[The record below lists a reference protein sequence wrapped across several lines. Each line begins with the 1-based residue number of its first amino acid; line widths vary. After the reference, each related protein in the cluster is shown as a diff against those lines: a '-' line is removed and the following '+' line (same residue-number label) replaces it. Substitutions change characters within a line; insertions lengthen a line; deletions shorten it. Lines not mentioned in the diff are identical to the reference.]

1 MLRPLLENGLA
12 RRLFK
17 MKLILHLFLIVLFS
31 LLFCGAA
38 AAQKMPKEFWFTFRF
53 GFHDKDATLFD
64 AKKKT
69 LIVQGLDTVMT
80 FKLKLTSREK
90 QTIYN
95 ELQKINFIEY
105 PEKYIYQHADT
116 SKTYINSPCRH
127 YFLTVNLNSKL
138 KNVEWDNCIQSSE
151 KDERHAALITLGK
164 VIEKI
169 IWAGNPLKD
178 YRPSRV
184 LIDPN

>member
-1 MLRPLLENGLA
+1 
-12 RRLFK
+12 
-17 MKLILHLFLIVLFS
+17 MKLNGCLFLVVLFS

-38 AAQKMPKEFWFTFRF
+38 AAQKMPKEFWFTLRF
-53 GFHDKDATLFD
+53 GYHAKDATVFD
-64 AKKKT
+64 SKKKT

-80 FKLKLTSREK
+80 FKLKLTRQEK
-90 QTIYN
+90 KTIYN

-178 YRPSRV
+178 HRLSRV

>member
-1 MLRPLLENGLA
+1 MKSNFFKIILFHFFFLLCDN
-12 RRLFK
+12 
-17 MKLILHLFLIVLFS
+17 VS
-31 LLFCGAA
+31 
-38 AAQKMPKEFWFTFRF
+38 AQKSPRDF
-53 GFHDKDATLFD
+53 GLVFKFGYRVKDATLFES
-64 AKKKT
+64 KKKT
-69 LIVQGLDTVMT
+69 LVVQGLDTVMT
-80 FKLKLTSREK
+80 FKLKLTRKEK
-90 QTIYN
+90 ETIYN

-178 YRPSRV
+178 YHPSRV